1 MGDDDMQKNGEATER
16 KREIEEDDDG
26 DDSSDGETQ
35 SECIVRHLAALL
47 WSAMFATGKDRR
59 SHEGSILT
67 GSL

>member
-35 SECIVRHLAALL
+35 SECIVRHLAAPCGLPCL
-47 WSAMFATGKDRR
+47 QLEKIGEATKAQF
-59 SHEGSILT
+59 
-67 GSL
+67 